1 MQAYLPSLRLWV
13 CVVVFFSFSATAQT
27 VTPAAPSKEAT
38 SPTASATATPAP
50 APATPAPIAS
60 VPAPSAAPVPTAE
73 EEPPIECA
81 TCHKEQFDNMAFS
94 RHGASGDSRTPWGK
108 ADTKEKRNEMCTA
121 CHGKADDHMG
131 DPIDKKPE
139 TMFNKTVKSDDKN
152 ARCTTCHIGGNR
164 MHWKGGTHESRGTAC
179 SDCHKVHIKK
189 DPALVMETQP
199 SVCFNCHK
207 EIRSMMMRVST
218 HPLRS
223 GQMACTSCHN
233 PHGTISDSLMIKN
246 TVNETCYTC
255 HADKR
260 GPFLWDHPPVRDSC
274 VNCHNPHGTNNAPML
289 QVRTPYL
296 CQQCHGGVQ
305 HPSSVYS
312 GNNLP
317 SNAAGDKMLAQGCPN
332 CHIKVHGSNHP
343 SGARFTR

>member
-1 MQAYLPSLRLWV
+1 MAQTTAPPAKA
-13 CVVVFFSFSATAQT
+13 ATAAT
-27 VTPAAPSKEAT
+27 AATSAPPAAA
-38 SPTASATATPAP
+38 
-50 APATPAPIAS
+50 
-60 VPAPSAAPVPTAE
+60 VE

-94 RHGASGDSRTPWGK
+94 RHGASGDARTPWGK
-108 ADTKEKRNEMCTA
+108 ADSSATGRNKMCTA
-121 CHGKADDHMG
+121 CHGKADEHM
-131 DPIDKKPE
+131 DNPIEKKPE
-139 TMFNKTVKSDDKN
+139 TMFNKTVKPEGKS
-152 ARCTTCHIGGNR
+152 ARCTACHVGGNR
-164 MHWKGGTHESRGTAC
+164 MHWKGSTHESRDIAC
-179 SDCHKVHIKK
+179 SDCHKVHIRK

-199 SVCFNCHK
+199 AVCFNCHK
-207 EIRSMMMRVST
+207 EQRSMMMRIST

-223 GQMACTSCHN
+223 GQMGCTSCHQ
-233 PHGTISDSLMIKN
+233 PHGTISDSLLIKN

-274 VNCHNPHGTNNAPML
+274 MNCHQPHGSNNPPML
-289 QVRTPYL
+289 QARTPYL
-296 CQQCHGGVQ
+296 CQQCHMGVQ

-317 SNAAGDKMLAQGCPN
+317 PNAAGDKMLAQGCPN
-332 CHIKVHGSNHP
+332 CHVKIHGSNHP

>member
-1 MQAYLPSLRLWV
+1 MQKYLPSLRLWL
-13 CVVVFFSFSATAQT
+13 CIAAFLSFPVMAQT
-27 VTPAAPSKEAT
+27 AASPAADKA
-38 SPTASATATPAP
+38 ATPAP
-50 APATPAPIAS
+50 AASEPA
-60 VPAPSAAPVPTAE
+60 AAAE
-73 EEPPIECA
+73 AEQPPIECA

-121 CHGKADDHMG
+121 CHGKADDHM
-131 DPIDKKPE
+131 DNPIEKKPE
-139 TMFNKTVKSDDKN
+139 TLFNKTVKAENKN
-152 ARCTTCHIGGNR
+152 ARCTVCHIGGNR
-164 MHWKGGTHESRGTAC
+164 MHWKGSTHESRDIAC

-199 SVCFNCHK
+199 SVCFQCHK
-207 EIRSMMMRVST
+207 DKRAMMMRIST

-223 GQMACTSCHN
+223 GQMGCTSCHQ
-233 PHGTISDSLMIKN
+233 PHGTISDSLLIKN
-246 TVNETCYTC
+246 TINETCYIC

-260 GPFLWDHPPVRDSC
+260 GPFLWEHPPVRDSC
-274 VNCHNPHGTNNAPML
+274 LNCHDPHGTNNPPML
-289 QVRTPYL
+289 QVRTPFL

-317 SNAAGDKMLAQGCPN
+317 PNVSAEKMLAQGCPN
-332 CHIKVHGSNHP
+332 CHTKIHGSNHP